1 MTFTLRP
8 YQEEAVSAVIKEFD
22 DVESTLLVA
31 SVGAGKTIMQAAFIQ
46 RMIADF
52 PDARFVCAVHTR
64 ELVTQNYKALVD
76 AWPFCPAGINSA
88 ALGQRDTRSQ
98 VLFCSIQSVY
108 KLAVIIGWV
117 DCLII
122 DECHLIS
129 PKSTTMYR
137 RFIDDLRAINP
148 DLRILGMSG
157 TPYRMDSG
165 MLVDAED
172 SLFKTVAFD
181 VGVGRLI
188 DDGFLVP
195 PVSKATDTKFDVS
208 GVHTRGGE
216 YISGELER
224 AVNKS
229 DVTES
234 AVAEVI
240 KFGLAEGRKSWLAFC
255 AGVQHAA
262 DVRDAFIRQGVS
274 CAMVEG
280 TMDAGERRRTLDAYK
295 RGEIRCLTNV
305 NVLSI
310 GFNHPPTD
318 LLALMRPTKS
328 PALYVQQ
335 VGRGLRLSPGKKN
348 CRVLDFAGV
357 VSDLGPID
365 AVQIRQPG
373 KGQGEAP
380 IRVCPECQ
388 CINHA
393 AARVCIDCGFEFPES
408 DKPKHKASADIT
420 PILSTAP
427 PVWHAVTGRTFREN
441 PPKVHGF
448 PPTVKVS
455 YRLGLNVVNDWV
467 CPQHLEH
474 PDPKKRAFPKS
485 KSDRYWRDHGGKA
498 PFPKTVAEFLD
509 RADELRTTA
518 EVQLKLNGKYQNVN
532 AWKAGEQL
540 ASDSVPTAS
549 NDNWKPLM
557 AAGESWD
564 SEVPF

>member
-8 YQEEAVSAVIKEFD
+8 YQEEAVAAIIKEFD

-46 RMIADF
+46 RMIAGF

-108 KLAVIIGWV
+108 KLAAVIGWV

-137 RFIDDLRAINP
+137 KFIDELRTINP

-172 SLFKTVAFD
+172 ALFKTVAFD

-188 DDGFLVP
+188 DEGFLVP

-224 AVNKS
+224 AVNKA

-262 DVRDAFIRQGVS
+262 DVRDAFIRQGIS

-280 TMDAGERRRTLDAYK
+280 AMDAGERRRTLDAYK

-380 IRVCPECQ
+380 IRICPECQ

-393 AARVCIDCGFEFPES
+393 AARVCIDCGYEFPPNEE
-408 DKPKHKASADIT
+408 PKHAASADIT

-427 PVWHAVTGRTFREN
+427 PVWHRVTGRHFREH
-441 PPKVHGF
+441 PPKPGK
-448 PPTVKVS
+448 PPSVKVT
-455 YRLGLNVVNDWV
+455 YRLGLQTQNEWL
-467 CPQHLEH
+467 CPQH
-474 PDPKKRAFPKS
+474 DGYARAKA
-485 KSDRYWRDHGGKA
+485 DRYWRTHGGGL
-498 PFPKTVAEFLD
+498 PFPRTVTGWLD
-509 RADELRTTA
+509 RAGELAVTT
-518 EVQLKLNGKYQNVN
+518 EIQLKPAGKYQDVIGWRAAMQEHAN
-532 AWKAGEQL
+532 AA
-540 ASDSVPTAS
+540 
-549 NDNWKPLM
+549 
-557 AAGESWD
+557 
-564 SEVPF
+564 

>member
-262 DVRDAFIRQGVS
+262 DVRDAFIRQGIS

-280 TMDAGERRRTLDAYK
+280 AMDAGERRRTLDAYK

-427 PVWHAVTGRTFREN
+427 PVWHNVTGRTFREH
-441 PPKVHGF
+441 PPKPGK
-448 PPTVKVS
+448 PPSVKCT
-455 YRLGLNVVNDWV
+455 YRLGLVTQNEWI
-467 CPQHLEH
+467 CCQHEGYAQA
-474 PDPKKRAFPKS
+474 KA
-485 KSDRYWRDHGGKA
+485 DRYWRLHGGQL
-498 PFPKTVAEFLD
+498 PFPRTVAEFLD
-509 RADELRTTA
+509 RAGELKTTA
-518 EVQLKLNGKYQNVN
+518 EIQLKPDGKYQSVVG
-532 AWKAGEQL
+532 WRAGSAQAEPV
-540 ASDSVPTAS
+540 AD
-549 NDNWKPLM
+549 NDNWKPLK
-557 AAGESWD
+557 AAGDNW
-564 SEVPF
+564 SEEIPF

>member
-1 MTFTLRP
+1 LTFTLRP
-8 YQEEAVSAVIKEFD
+8 YQEEAVDAVIKEFD

-46 RMIADF
+46 RMIEDF

-64 ELVTQNYKALVD
+64 ELVEQNYKALLT
-76 AWPFCPAGINSA
+76 AWSFAPAGINSA
-88 ALGQRDTRSQ
+88 ALGQRDTQSQ
-98 VLFCSIQSVY
+98 ILFCSIQSVY
-108 KLAVIIGWV
+108 KLAERIGFV

-137 RFIDDLRAINP
+137 AFIDGLLAINP

-165 MLVDAED
+165 MLVDAEG
-172 SLFKTVAFD
+172 SLFKTVAYD

-188 DDGFLVP
+188 EDGFLVP
-195 PVSKATDTKFDVS
+195 PVSKCTETKFDVS

-216 YISGELER
+216 YIAGELER
-224 AVNKS
+224 AVNKA
-229 DVTES
+229 DVTEA
-234 AVAEVI
+234 AVAEII
-240 KFGLAEGRKSWLAFC
+240 KFGLGEDRKSWLAFC
-255 AGVQHAA
+255 AGVQHAS
-262 DVRDAFIRQGVS
+262 DVRDAFLRQGVS

-280 TMDAGERRRTLDAYK
+280 AMESGARRRTIDAYK

-310 GFNHPPTD
+310 GFDHPPTD

-328 PALYVQQ
+328 AALYVQQ
-335 VGRGLRLSPGKKN
+335 CGRGLRLSPGKKN

-365 AVQIRQPG
+365 AVRIKQPG

-380 IRVCPECQ
+380 IRLCPECQ

-393 AARVCIDCGFEFPES
+393 SVKVCIDCGYEFPES
-408 DKPKHKASADIT
+408 EEPKHKASADIT

-427 PVWHAVTGRTFREN
+427 PVWHAVTGRHFREH
-441 PPKVHGF
+441 PPKPGK
-448 PPTVKVS
+448 PPSVKVT
-455 YRLGLNVVNDWV
+455 YMLGLHAQNEWI
-467 CPQHLEH
+467 CCQH
-474 PDPKKRAFPKS
+474 DGYAKAKA
-485 KSDRYWRDHGGKA
+485 DRWWRIHGGA
-498 PFPKTVAEFLD
+498 LPFPKTVAEFLD
-509 RADELRTTA
+509 RADELKVTA
-518 EVQLKLNGKYQNVN
+518 EIQMRPNGKYQDIVGHR
-532 AWKAGEQL
+532 AGEAMQ
-540 ASDSVPTAS
+540 AANDNIRPAD
-549 NDNWKPLM
+549 NDNWKPLK
-557 AAGESWD
+557 AAGDNWD
-564 SEVPF
+564 SEIPF

>member
-22 DVESTLLVA
+22 AVESTLLVA

-46 RMIADF
+46 RMIAGF

-108 KLAVIIGWV
+108 KLAAVIGWV

-137 RFIDDLRAINP
+137 KFIDELRTINP

-172 SLFKTVAFD
+172 TLFKTVAFD

-195 PVSKATDTKFDVS
+195 PVSKVTDTKFDVS

-224 AVNKS
+224 AVNKA

-262 DVRDAFIRQGVS
+262 DVRDAFIRQGIS

-280 TMDAGERRRTLDAYK
+280 AMDAGERRRTLDAYK

-380 IRVCPECQ
+380 IRICPECQ

-427 PVWHAVTGRTFREN
+427 PVWHAVTGRTFREH
-441 PPKVHGF
+441 PPKPGK
-448 PPTVKVS
+448 PPSVRVD
-455 YRLGLNVVNDWV
+455 YRLGMNVQKDYL
-467 CPQHLEH
+467 CPAHGGGAAA
-474 PDPKKRAFPKS
+474 KAC
-485 KSDRYWRDHGGKA
+485 RYWKDHSGRL
-498 PFPKTVAEFLD
+498 PYPKTATEWLD
-509 RADELRTTA
+509 RADELLITA
-518 EVQLKLNGKYQNVN
+518 EISTAPSKSNPKYINVVG
-532 AWKAGEQL
+532 WRAGSAQAE
-540 ASDSVPTAS
+540 PTAD

-557 AAGESWD
+557 AAGEDWSVD
-564 SEVPF
+564 VPF